1 MEVGIAFMTRQQAL
15 LTLGLSMAA
24 RENDIRNAWRK
35 KAKFFH
41 PDSPY
46 ANTQAFLKSRQAF
59 ETQYLSVFFTQIDT
73 AHIFICTD
81 FFRRAFKQCLA
92 LK

>member
-59 ETQYLSVFFTQIDT
+59 ETLIPPTPQVYRI
-73 AHIFICTD
+73 
-81 FFRRAFKQCLA
+81 RARSRA
-92 LK
+92 V